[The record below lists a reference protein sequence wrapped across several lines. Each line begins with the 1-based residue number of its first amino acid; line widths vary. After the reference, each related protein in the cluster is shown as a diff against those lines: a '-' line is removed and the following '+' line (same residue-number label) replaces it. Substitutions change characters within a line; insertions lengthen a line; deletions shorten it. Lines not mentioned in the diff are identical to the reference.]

1 MQYHFCVMDMI
12 LIRFY
17 KPEEQNGSQQDIY
30 LVKRGEFMQFFSFQ
44 NRHIA
49 FIRRITYRYK

>member
-30 LVKRGEFMQFFSFQ
+30 LVKRGEF
-44 NRHIA
+44 R
-49 FIRRITYRYK
+49 